1 MNRMK
6 FSEGGQPV
14 YLDDLRLLQDNSKSA
29 AEYLLSAIGRGQST
43 MLLESPYYSYTED
56 DAGEFVIKVSEGSA
70 FVNGDFVSWGE
81 TVVYDVESKDD
92 LWLCIRETDNDKRIF
107 DDGQQRACSVCREV
121 YISGN
126 PTGAAAYFK
135 LTGLRD
141 ICDYIQELIGYQV
154 RVWKDVSVSFF
165 NGYKGTVRYK
175 EMDDCYRVQIN
186 IRSTNIKD
194 ISGTLALFYTDNSF
208 LQYFYSSGKA
218 CVRTEN
224 GVRGCHIYGFEGCV
238 HLDVQ
243 LPFDDAMSAADVP
256 VKMIFEIP
264 K

>member
-14 YLDDLRLLQDNSKSA
+14 YLDDLRLLQDNSKLA
-29 AEYLLSAIGRGQST
+29 AEYLLSAIGRGRST
-43 MLLESPYYSYTED
+43 MLLEIPYYSYTED

-107 DDGQQRACSVCREV
+107 DDGQQRACAVCREV

-126 PTGAAAYFK
+126 PTGAAESFK
-135 LTGLRD
+135 LTEMGD
-141 ICDYIQELIGYQV
+141 ICNYIQELIGYQV
-154 RVWKDVSVSFF
+154 KVWKNINVDFY

-175 EMDDCYRVQIN
+175 DMDDCYRVQIN
-186 IRSTNIKD
+186 IRSTNYKD
-194 ISGTLALFYTDNSF
+194 ISGTLALFYTDNTF
-208 LQYFYSSGKA
+208 LQYFYSSGEV
-218 CVRTEN
+218 CVHTEN
-224 GVRGCHIYGFEGCV
+224 GVCGCHICGFEGNV
-238 HLDVQ
+238 NLDVQ
-243 LPFDDAMSAADVP
+243 LPFDDARSAADVP